1 MSVDHRPAHLTEPRW
16 MRGILLGIAL
26 LFLTLFLLVPLA
38 AVFAEA
44 FRKGWALYRRPSSSR
59 TPGRRSV

>member
-38 AVFAEA
+38 AVFAEPSA
-44 FRKGWALYRRPSSSR
+44 RVGPCTWRPSSSR